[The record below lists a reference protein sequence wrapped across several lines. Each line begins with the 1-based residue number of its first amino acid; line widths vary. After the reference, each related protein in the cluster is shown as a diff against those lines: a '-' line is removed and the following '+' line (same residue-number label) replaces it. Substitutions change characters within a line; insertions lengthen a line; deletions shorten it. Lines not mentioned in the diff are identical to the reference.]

1 MYSTAAEFR
10 NYLQSIYR
18 QRMSFQD
25 YLVMLAQ
32 LVQQAPNEP
41 LTKNEARRQLGHEFN
56 ISAECA
62 R

>member
-1 MYSTAAEFR
+1 MYSTAAQFR
-10 NYLQSIYR
+10 AYLQSIYR

-25 YLVMLAQ
+25 YLDMLAQ

-41 LTKNEARRQLGHEFN
+41 LTKDEARRQLGHEFN
-56 ISAECA
+56 KSAECA